1 MTVLSDKD
9 ITMRDLQEMG
19 IAIPHEEPEIELLD
33 ALEWLNA
40 ESNPYAKRINEYLNM
55 LFDDNQRL
63 LAGYPN
69 GLTPTDVDVIKEA
82 NGFLAEQV
90 NELKRQVNKESLCQ
104 TEL

>member
-1 MTVLSDKD
+1 MTVLLNQD

-19 IAIPHEEPEIELLD
+19 IAVPHEEPEIELLD

-63 LAGYPN
+63 LAGYAD
-69 GLTPTDVDVIKEA
+69 GLTPADVEVIKEA

-90 NELKRQVNKESLCQ
+90 CELQRQINKEVI
-104 TEL
+104 